1 MSKEQ
6 WRAFWA
12 TWWGWA
18 LDGMDSFI
26 YALVL
31 VPALKELLPLSGL
44 ENNLANLGRYGSLM
58 LSVFLLGW
66 GASLLW
72 GPLADRVGRLPTLA
86 LTILTYSLFT
96 FLGAFAQ
103 NVAQLTALRFLAGV
117 GIGGEWALGGTFL
130 AESLPEKRRVLGA
143 CLMHTGYYFGII
155 LAALAN
161 FWIGSHYGWRAMFLV
176 GGAPALLIG
185 FIRLGVKEPARWK
198 PPAGRVPSIFSP
210 EYRRRTWLNAT
221 FVLISVIGLW
231 AGSVFVPTAVTQL
244 AERAGDAPRVQAQLS
259 SVATFILA
267 FGTIVGCVLL
277 PVLAERYGR
286 RVALGFYFAVM
297 AICVALMFGVVFYS
311 RAGLQLFMPGLF
323 FLGLGGANFAVYTVW
338 LPEQYPTACRCT
350 AFAFST
356 SAGRFVGAGFVFL
369 IGDLVARWQTLGK
382 PVALTS
388 LVFVVGLLLL
398 PFAHETRG
406 RPLPE

>member
-1 MSKEQ
+1 
-6 WRAFWA
+6 
-12 TWWGWA
+12 
-18 LDGMDSFI
+18 MDSFI

-31 VPALKELLPLSGL
+31 VPALHELLPLSGL
-44 ENNLANLGRYGSLM
+44 EDNLANLGRYGSLM

-66 GASLLW
+66 GTSLLW
-72 GPLADRVGRLPTLA
+72 GPLADRMGRLHTLA

-103 NVAQLTALRFLAGV
+103 NVAQLTVLRFLAGV

-130 AESLPEKRRVLGA
+130 AESLPERRRVWGA

-161 FWIGSHYGWRAMFLV
+161 YWIGSHYGWRAMFML

-185 FIRLGVKEPARWK
+185 FLRLGVKESPRWK
-198 PPAGRVPSIFSP
+198 KADLQVGFDASERQPSIFDAVH
-210 EYRRRTWLNAT
+210 RRRSLLNAA
-221 FVLISVIGLW
+221 FVLFSVIGLW

-244 AERAGDAPRVQAQLS
+244 AARAGHDKVFQAQLS
-259 SVATFILA
+259 SVATFVLA
-267 FGTIVGCVLL
+267 AGTIAGCLL
-277 PVLAERYGR
+277 IPLLAERWGR
-286 RVALGFYFAVM
+286 RFALGFYFAVM
-297 AICVALMFGVVFYS
+297 AVSVAVMFGHIFYLGPT
-311 RAGLQLFMPGLF
+311 ALNWFMPGLF
-323 FLGLGGANFAVYTVW
+323 LLGLGGANFAVYTVW
-338 LPEQYPTACRCT
+338 LPEQYPTACRAT

-356 SAGRFVGAGFVFL
+356 SAGRFVGAGFVYL

-388 LVFVVGLLLL
+388 LVFVAGLLLL
-398 PFAHETRG
+398 PWAHETKG
-406 RPLPE
+406 EPLPE